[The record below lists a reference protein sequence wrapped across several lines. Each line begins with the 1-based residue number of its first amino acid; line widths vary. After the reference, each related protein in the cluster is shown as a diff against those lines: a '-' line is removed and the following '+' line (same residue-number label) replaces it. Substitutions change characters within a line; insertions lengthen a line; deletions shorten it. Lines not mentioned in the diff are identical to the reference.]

1 MGQGSEWIE
10 GDNYIDISRRTNM
23 SSLLP
28 IVAVETVAGASS
40 TALAAKRTEGAITV
54 AGTTAVG
61 TEARIAADLGT
72 AAIVGSIVG
81 GVLKTALNVAAMVSI
96 KAIKEN
102 QELSGE

>member
-1 MGQGSEWIE
+1 
-10 GDNYIDISRRTNM
+10 M

-28 IVAVETVAGASS
+28 IVAVVVETVAGASS

-72 AAIVGSIVG
+72 AAVVGSIVG

-102 QELSGE
+102 KELSGE